1 MPQSLVPGRVG
12 LSNANT
18 PTMFVLTLVLRHLL
32 FKGST
37 VLHGCLVIK
46 VRLSVFVKLFHIPF
60 LQRTTITNL
69 QFYWAVYF
77 WL

>member
-18 PTMFVLTLVLRHLL
+18 PTMFVLTLIARQLL
-32 FKGST
+32 FRSSAI
-37 VLHGCLVIK
+37 LHGCLVIK
-46 VRLSVFVKLFHIPF
+46 VRLSIFVKLLHFPF
-60 LQRTTITNL
+60 LQLTTITNL
-69 QFYWAVYF
+69 QFFWAVYF